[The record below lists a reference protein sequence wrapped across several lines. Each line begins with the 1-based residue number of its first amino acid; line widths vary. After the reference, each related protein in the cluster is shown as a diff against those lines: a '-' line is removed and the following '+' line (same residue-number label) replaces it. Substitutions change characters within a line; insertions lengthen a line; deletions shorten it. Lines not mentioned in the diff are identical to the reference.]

1 MSRIAVAVLL
11 SVVNCCAIAM
21 GGVVTVPD
29 GITST
34 GGFNPALN
42 DGNRTY
48 QMQFGASYLG
58 GISVGDKITGI
69 SFRIASNS
77 QEPDSPASSF
87 TNWDLTLAQ
96 AANSVSTMSTTF
108 ANNMSDPELVRS
120 GALSFAAGAFQGG
133 AVNPNTNPFGPV
145 IAFSTPYTYR
155 GGDLVVLISHT
166 AGTSTVGFLDS
177 LNSSSPAYGSG
188 YRALRT
194 SAYGATTAT
203 TSDATL
209 TITQF
214 TIESGSPVVPEPS
227 MMVIASVLGIGGYV
241 GKRRMKK

>member
-1 MSRIAVAVLL
+1 
-11 SVVNCCAIAM
+11 M
-21 GGVVTVPD
+21 GAVVTVPD
-29 GITST
+29 GITT
-34 GGFNPALN
+34 NGGTNTALN
-42 DGNRTY
+42 ASDRTY

-69 SFRIASNS
+69 SFRIGSNV
-77 QEPDSPASSF
+77 ERPGSPASSF

-166 AGTSTVGFLDS
+166 PGTDSVGFLDS
-177 LNSSSPAYGSG
+177 LDATSPGYGSG
-188 YRALRT
+188 YRAL
-194 SAYGATTAT
+194 SASVYGATTAT
-203 TSDATL
+203 NTDASL

-241 GKRRMKK
+241 GKRRG

>member
-1 MSRIAVAVLL
+1 MSRIVVAVLL

-21 GGVVTVPD
+21 GAVVTVPD

-34 GGFNPALN
+34 SGTNTALSAS
-42 DGNRTY
+42 DRTY

-69 SFRIASNS
+69 SFRISS
-77 QEPDSPASSF
+77 DDVYSDSPASSF

-108 ANNMSDPELVRS
+108 ANNMSDPTLVRS
-120 GALSFAAGAFQGG
+120 GALSFTAGEFQGG

-145 IAFSTPYTYR
+145 IAFSTPYTYQ

-177 LNSSSPAYGSG
+177 LNSSSPVYGSG
-188 YRALRT
+188 YRAL
-194 SAYGATTAT
+194 SANDYGATTAT
-203 TSDATL
+203 NSTPSL